1 MRRAG
6 SCAAGIGAVF
16 ASSVALAAAGGGLR
30 PPDDA
35 AGAGAE
41 IRPVASLNLL
51 VRVERDNPKP
61 QRPQGLLDALGDL
74 ARALHGCWSP
84 PPLDRIANPPDVIF
98 DISYR
103 RDGSLF
109 GRPRVIQFSRGVT
122 DAERG
127 ILYEAVARA
136 LDLCSSLPFTDGL
149 GGAVA
154 GRTFRVVFQDRRNQ
168 RQALR

>member
-1 MRRAG
+1 MRRTG

-16 ASSVALAAAGGGLR
+16 ASSVALAAGGGLR
-30 PPDDA
+30 PPDGI
-35 AGAGAE
+35 AGIGAE
-41 IRPVASLNLL
+41 VLPAASLNLL
-51 VRVERDNPKP
+51 VRIERDNPHP
-61 QRPQGLLDALGDL
+61 ARPPAPLDTLGDL

-98 DISYR
+98 DVSFR
-103 RDGSLF
+103 RNGSLF
-109 GRPRVIQFSRGVT
+109 GRPRIIQFSRSVT
-122 DAERG
+122 EAERG
-127 ILYEAVARA
+127 IYYESVARA

-154 GRTFRVVFQDRRNQ
+154 GRTFRVVLQDRRNQ

>member
-6 SCAAGIGAVF
+6 FCAAGIGAVL
-16 ASSVALAAAGGGLR
+16 ASSAALAAAGGGLR
-30 PPDDA
+30 PPQGV
-35 AGAGAE
+35 AGTGAE
-41 IRPVASLNLL
+41 ARPAASLNLQ
-51 VRVERDNPKP
+51 VRIQRDNPTP
-61 QRPQGLLDALGDL
+61 QRPQAPLGALGDL

-109 GRPRVIQFSRGVT
+109 GRPRVIQFSRGVS

-127 ILYEAVARA
+127 LYYEAVARA

-154 GRTFRVVFQDRRNQ
+154 GRTFRVVLQDRRNQ